1 MNVIKLVLLAGT
13 AASCPLGSAGNR
25 DIMEPDMANV
35 EEEMEGF
42 RKSRMAIVRYNVLL
56 ELCCR
61 IVSLELK
68 EHPRLPDGKIKY
80 RKMCD
85 LIPQSI
91 LAQCPADFRQSY
103 VEVLEG
109 IEKNLSDN
117 ISWGGTPE
125 GKEMFSRLEEAR
137 KRFSDQYDL
146 EPLMRPLI
154 DWLDGQETR
163 REGESPQEYLKRLY
177 QLKSDLES
185 GKWVIPEGLPG
196 EKPGPECMKSVAGQ

>member
-35 EEEMEGF
+35 DEEMEGF

-109 IEKNLSDN
+109 I
-117 ISWGGTPE
+117 
-125 GKEMFSRLEEAR
+125 R
-137 KRFSDQYDL
+137 K
-146 EPLMRPLI
+146 
-154 DWLDGQETR
+154 
-163 REGESPQEYLKRLY
+163 
-177 QLKSDLES
+177 KS
-185 GKWVIPEGLPG
+185 K
-196 EKPGPECMKSVAGQ
+196 

>member
-1 MNVIKLVLLAGT
+1 MNVLKLVLLAGT

-35 EEEMEGF
+35 DGEMEGF
-42 RKSRMAIVRYNVLL
+42 RKSRMAIVRYHVLL
-56 ELCCR
+56 ELCCG

-109 IEKNLSDN
+109 IEKNLNDN
-117 ISWGGTPE
+117 ISWEGTPE

-177 QLKSDLES
+177 Q
-185 GKWVIPEGLPG
+185 
-196 EKPGPECMKSVAGQ
+196 

>member
-1 MNVIKLVLLAGT
+1 
-13 AASCPLGSAGNR
+13 
-25 DIMEPDMANV
+25 
-35 EEEMEGF
+35 
-42 RKSRMAIVRYNVLL
+42 MAIVRYHVLL

-61 IVSLELK
+61 IVSLEWK

-103 VEVLEG
+103 VEVFEG

-196 EKPGPECMKSVAGQ
+196 EKPGPECMIPVVGQ